1 MLEKKISIDQISINE
16 SNDVHVRQCTRI
28 VEDDDVLSQTF
39 SRWVLSKGDDV
50 SAQDAKV
57 QAICNA
63 VWALNG

>member
-1 MLEKKISIDQISINE
+1 MLEKKILIDQISINE

-28 VEDDDVLSQTF
+28 VEDNDVLSQTF

-63 VWALNG
+63 VWQ